1 MKPMKTVS
9 CKLKDLKKL
18 KNKYSFFFQCFT
30 ELSPG
35 SAANEILAWQRSKRE
50 YNYEEFGKYERKK
63 LNRFHDYWHI
73 CLFF

>member
-35 SAANEILAWQRSKRE
+35 SAANEILA
-50 YNYEEFGKYERKK
+50 
-63 LNRFHDYWHI
+63 
-73 CLFF
+73 